1 MQSLPTASTQFE
13 KKKGSFI
20 GEFLTKKLIGEKRKP
35 RPINAI
41 RDIRKVPGNSLA
53 IEIVFEEKNST
64 KGLVYECITQDNQ
77 SEIIAKI
84 NFLKVISHLHYSL
97 EKHGEAPNPEKNDQP
112 DSWLNGAAHDPRE
125 L

>member
-1 MQSLPTASTQFE
+1 MQSLPNGGGITSSSVE

-20 GEFLTKKLIGEKRKP
+20 SEFLTKKLIGDKRKP

-41 RDIRKVPGNSLA
+41 RGIRKVEGNQQA

-64 KGLVYECITQDNQ
+64 KGLVYECFSADNQ

-84 NFLKVISHLHYSL
+84 NFLKVGY
-97 EKHGEAPNPEKNDQP
+97 K
-112 DSWLNGAAHDPRE
+112 
-125 L
+125 